1 MRLRSGI
8 WVSAFL
14 RRCAAQNVT
23 AIVARRGHDEAGAI
37 FITVDRLDGTV
48 DLYGPAPAGLSATD
62 SERLWVR
69 CFGGD
74 SVDEVSA
81 SEYLKRQ
88 TEFDSDLW
96 VIAVE
101 DKQGRHF
108 LGDALIAA

>member
-14 RRCAAQNVT
+14 RRCAAENVS

-48 DLYGPAPAGLSATD
+48 DLYGPAPAGLSATG
-62 SERLWVR
+62 SERLWVP

-74 SVDEVSA
+74 SVDEDSA
-81 SEYLKRQ
+81 SEYLNRQ
-88 TEFDSDLW
+88 TEFDPDLW
-96 VIAVE
+96 VITVE

-108 LGDALIAA
+108 LGDALIAT